1 MAEGVQVQGLCR
13 FSFPCTGGF
22 KKYHESLE
30 ERRAALYAP
39 KRLDERTLWFEHV
52 FLPPLRA
59 QTDADFTMHLLLGE
73 DFPEPWR
80 GRIEAAIRDCPQVQA
95 HWREPGDHRAIC
107 RDVMWGG
114 RDGTRAVVAEF
125 RLDDDDAVAVDYV
138 QQLRRSWNKVGRL
151 ANFAGRVALDH
162 GKGVVLQ
169 AIEGGRIKPQVLNTH
184 CWSAGLAI
192 YLKPD
197 DEAIVMDFPHHKI
210 WARVP
215 FVNLTDSVMF
225 IRGDHDH
232 NDARTPFAAG
242 QPVPVPDDEI
252 APMIQRRFAIDLPA
266 FQAEWRTLTAE

>member
-1 MAEGVQVQGLCR
+1 MADGVQVQGLCR

-52 FLPPLRA
+52 FMPPMRA
-59 QTDADFTMHLLLGE
+59 QTDDDFTMHLLLGE

-80 GRIEAAIRDCPQVQA
+80 GRVEAAIADCPQVKA

-107 RDVMWGG
+107 RDVLWGG
-114 RDGTRAVVAEF
+114 RDATRAVVAEF

-138 QQLRRSWNKVGRL
+138 QQLRRSWNKVGKL

-162 GKGVVLQ
+162 GRGVVLE
-169 AIEGGRIKPQVLNTH
+169 AIEGGEIRHHVLNTH

-215 FVNLTDSVMF
+215 FVNLTEQVMF

-232 NDARTPFAAG
+232 NDARTPFGAG
-242 QPVPVPDDEI
+242 QPIPMAEEEV
-252 APMIQRRFAIDLPA
+252 APMIARRFSIDLPA
-266 FQAEWRTLTAE
+266 FQAEWRKLTGA

>member
-1 MAEGVQVQGLCR
+1 MAEGVLIQGLCR

-39 KRLDERTLWFEHV
+39 KRLDERTLWFEHI

-59 QTDADFTMHLLLGE
+59 QTDKDFTLHLLLGE
-73 DFPEPWR
+73 DFPDPWR
-80 GRIEAAIRDCPQVQA
+80 SRVEAAIADIPQVQA

-114 RDGTRAVVAEF
+114 RDLNRAVVAEF

-138 QQLRRSWNKVGRL
+138 QQLRRGWGKMAKL
-151 ANFAGRVALDH
+151 ANFHGRVALDH
-162 GKGVVLQ
+162 GKGMVLEAQ
-169 AIEGGRIKPQVLNTH
+169 DDGSITPHLLNTH

-225 IRGDHDH
+225 IRGDHAH
-232 NDARTPFAAG
+232 NDAKTPFGAG
-242 QPVPVPDDEI
+242 QPIPFKPEDI
-252 APMIQRRFAIDLPA
+252 APMIQRRFAIDFAA
-266 FQAEWRTLTAE
+266 FQAEWQALTR

>member
-1 MAEGVQVQGLCR
+1 MAEGVQIQGLCR

-22 KKYHESLE
+22 KKYHASLE
-30 ERRAALYAP
+30 ERREALYAP

-52 FLPPLRA
+52 FLPPLLA
-59 QTDADFTMHLLLGE
+59 QTDVDFKVHLLCGE
-73 DFPEPWR
+73 DLPAPWR
-80 GRIEAAIRDCPQVQA
+80 NRVEAAIADVPQVQA

-114 RDGTRAVVAEF
+114 RDVSRAVVAEF
-125 RLDDDDAVAVDYV
+125 RLDDDDAVAIDYV
-138 QQLRRSWNKVGRL
+138 QQLRRSWGKVARL
-151 ANFAGRVALDH
+151 ANFQGRVAVDH
-162 GKGVVLQ
+162 GKGMVLE
-169 AIEGGRIKPQVLNTH
+169 ARGDGSIKPHVLNTH

-225 IRGDHDH
+225 IRGDHAH
-232 NDARTPFAAG
+232 NDAKTPLAAAL
-242 QPVPVPDDEI
+242 PIPAKPEEI
-252 APMIQRRFAIDLPA
+252 APLIARRFGIDFPA
-266 FQAEWRTLTAE
+266 FEVEWRKLTR